1 MRTDYIDILSII
13 SNNLY
18 KSAEQVMQIASE
30 MINANT
36 FCIAIN
42 DRLTT
47 TVLKTFNRE
56 VTMLE
61 EGLIVDNEQ
70 SYCHLVIEKSVGP
83 LVIQDNKPIR

>member
-1 MRTDYIDILSII
+1 MRTDHIDILSII

-47 TVLKTFNRE
+47 TVLKN
-56 VTMLE
+56 L
-61 EGLIVDNEQ
+61 
-70 SYCHLVIEKSVGP
+70 
-83 LVIQDNKPIR
+83 